1 MLPECVQYAIVAI
14 PIAVILFIVGKA
26 IHDKRKGLQL
36 VK

>member
-1 MLPECVQYAIVAI
+1 MLPELLHYAIIAF
-14 PIAVILFIVGKA
+14 PIVITILIVGKA